1 MESGYPRD
9 KLLPVILN
17 NKMQPLQDKENAVG
31 PPEKK
36 RKLSSLDT
44 GPATRRQ
51 TTIGGLS
58 ARKDSVN
65 GRPPVAPA
73 VQAAPEPQWEGI
85 SSASMNVEELLSM
98 KMMGKGKFDYKVG

>member
-1 MESGYPRD
+1 M
-9 KLLPVILN
+9 
-17 NKMQPLQDKENAVG
+17 QDKENACG

-36 RKLSSLDT
+36 RKLSTLD
-44 GPATRRQ
+44 PAPPTRRA
-51 TTIGGLS
+51 TLGGLS

-73 VQAAPEPQWEGI
+73 LQAAPEPQWEGI

-98 KMMGKGKFDYKVG
+98 KMMGKGKFDYKVGHEMSKILSLA